1 LKIPIYQVDAF
12 ANQLFS
18 GNPAAVC
25 PIKKD
30 ISENLMQSIAY
41 ENNLSET
48 AFIDLSK
55 EPFNIRWFTPTTE
68 VDLCGHATI
77 ASAKVL
83 FENYLEDTVNEIT
96 FDSNSG
102 LLKAFKRDNLIYLD
116 FPSDSYSEVIE
127 KAFVEDLLGFVPN
140 VLFKGSDDFLA
151 VFDNENIIKNLK
163 PNFLKI
169 SQINS
174 RGLIA
179 SAPGDQVDFT
189 SRCFY
194 PQFGVNEDPVTG
206 SAHTLMIPYW
216 SKILGKDEMV
226 ARQLSKRG
234 GILYCEHK
242 EERVLIGGK
251 TAIYMSGE
259 INL

>member
-30 ISENLMQSIAY
+30 ISENLLQSIAY

-83 FENYLEDTVNEIT
+83 FEYYLEDTVNEIT

>member
-1 LKIPIYQVDAF
+1 MKIPIYQVDAF

-30 ISENLMQSIAY
+30 ISENLLQSIAY

-83 FENYLEDTVNEIT
+83 FEYYLEDTVNEIT

>member
-1 LKIPIYQVDAF
+1 MRLPIFQVDAF
-12 ANQLFS
+12 TDRLFL
-18 GNPAAVC
+18 GNPAAV
-25 PIKKD
+25 ILMSD
-30 ISENLMQSIAY
+30 SLSEELMQSIAL

-55 EPFNIRWFTPTTE
+55 QPYNIRWFSPTTE
-68 VDLCGHATI
+68 VDLCGHATL

-83 FENYLEDTVNEIT
+83 FDEVLDQTINEIN
-96 FDSNSG
+96 FQSESG
-102 LLKAFKRDNLIYLD
+102 ALRVFKKDNLIFLD
-116 FPSDSYSEVIE
+116 FPSDTSAEVLD
-127 KAFVEDLLGFVPN
+127 KAFVKDLLGFEPN
-140 VLFKGSDDFLA
+140 HLFKGSDDYLA
-151 VFDNENIIKNLK
+151 VFTSEDIIKNLE
-163 PNFLKI
+163 PNFSKI

-194 PQFGVNEDPVTG
+194 PQLGVNEDPVTG

-216 SKILGKDEMV
+216 SKILGRDEMV
-226 ARQLSKRG
+226 AQQLSKRG

-251 TAIYMSGE
+251 TAIYMSGK

>member
-30 ISENLMQSIAY
+30 ISENLLQSIAY

-83 FENYLEDTVNEIT
+83 FEYYLEDTVNEIT

-127 KAFVEDLLGFVPN
+127 KAFVEDLLGFEPN

>member
-1 LKIPIYQVDAF
+1 MKIPIYQVDAF

-30 ISENLMQSIAY
+30 ISENLLQSIAY

>member
-1 LKIPIYQVDAF
+1 MKIPIYQVDAF

-83 FENYLEDTVNEIT
+83 FEYYLEDTVNEIT

-226 ARQLSKRG
+226 ARQLSMRG

>member
-1 LKIPIYQVDAF
+1 MKIPIYQVDAF

-30 ISENLMQSIAY
+30 ISENLLQSIAY

-83 FENYLEDTVNEIT
+83 FEYYLEDTVNEIT

-216 SKILGKDEMV
+216 NKILGKDEMV

>member
-1 LKIPIYQVDAF
+1 MKLPIFQVDAF
-12 ANQLFS
+12 TDRLFS
-18 GNPAAVC
+18 GNPAAV
-25 PIKKD
+25 ILMSD
-30 ISENLMQSIAY
+30 VLSEELMQSIAL

-55 EPFNIRWFTPTTE
+55 QPYDIRWFTPTTE
-68 VDLCGHATI
+68 VDLCGHATL

-83 FENYLEDTVNEIT
+83 FDEILDQSINEINFQSKSGPLRVFKKDHLT
-96 FDSNSG
+96 F
-102 LLKAFKRDNLIYLD
+102 LD
-116 FPSDSYSEVIE
+116 FPSDKSSNVLD
-127 KAFVEDLLGFVPN
+127 KAFVEDLLGFQPN
-140 VLFKGSDDFLA
+140 YLFKGTDDYLA
-151 VFDNENIIKNLK
+151 GFSSEDIIKNLK
-163 PNFLKI
+163 PNFSKI

-179 SAPGDQVDFT
+179 SAAGDQVDFT

-194 PQFGVNEDPVTG
+194 PQLGVNEDPVTG

-216 SKILGKDEMV
+216 SKILGRDEMV
-226 ARQLSKRG
+226 AQQLSKRG

-259 INL
+259 NNL

>member
-1 LKIPIYQVDAF
+1 MNIPIYQVDAF

-25 PIKKD
+25 PIKKN
-30 ISENLMQSIAY
+30 ISENLMQSIAF

-48 AFIDLSK
+48 AFINLSK
-55 EPFNIRWFTPTTE
+55 EPFNIRWFTPITE
-68 VDLCGHATI
+68 IDLCGHATL

-83 FENYLEDTVNEIT
+83 FENYLEDAVNEIT

-102 LLKAFKRDNLIYLD
+102 LLKAFKRDNLIFLD
-116 FPSDSYSEVIE
+116 FPSDTYSEVID
-127 KAFVEDLLGFVPN
+127 KAFVEDLLGFEPN
-140 VLFKGSDDFLA
+140 HLFKGSDDYLA
-151 VFDNENIIKNLK
+151 IFSSEDIIKNLK

-169 SQINS
+169 SQIKS

-216 SKILGKDEMV
+216 SDYLGRHEMV
-226 ARQLSKRG
+226 AHQLSKRG

-242 EERVLIGGK
+242 EERVLIGGE
-251 TAIYMSGE
+251 TAIYMNGE

>member
-1 LKIPIYQVDAF
+1 MRLPIFQVDAF
-12 ANQLFS
+12 TNRLFS
-18 GNPAAVC
+18 GNPAAVI
-25 PIKKD
+25 PLTD
-30 ISENLMQSIAY
+30 SLSDELMQSIAL

-55 EPFNIRWFTPTTE
+55 QPYNIRWFTPTTE
-68 VDLCGHATI
+68 VDLCGHATL

-83 FENYLEDTVNEIT
+83 FDEILDESTNEIN
-96 FDSNSG
+96 FQSKSG
-102 LLKAFKRDNLIYLD
+102 ALRVFKKNNLIFLD
-116 FPSDSYSEVIE
+116 FPSDPASEVLD
-127 KAFVEDLLGFVPN
+127 KAFVEDLLGFQPN
-140 VLFKGSDDFLA
+140 HLFKGSDDYLA
-151 VFDNENIIKNLK
+151 VFSSEDTIKNLK

-169 SQINS
+169 SKIKS

-179 SAPGDQVDFT
+179 TAPGDQVDFT

-194 PQFGVNEDPVTG
+194 PQLGINEDPVTG

-216 SKILGKDEMV
+216 SKTLGRHEMV
-226 ARQLSKRG
+226 AHQLSKRG
-234 GILYCEHK
+234 GILYCENK
-242 EERVLIGGK
+242 EERVLIGGE